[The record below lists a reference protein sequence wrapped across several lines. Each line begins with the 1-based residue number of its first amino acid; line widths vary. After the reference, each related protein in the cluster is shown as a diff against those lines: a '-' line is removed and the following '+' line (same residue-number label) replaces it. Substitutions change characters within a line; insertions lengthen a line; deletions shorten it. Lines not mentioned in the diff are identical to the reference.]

1 MTTQVARDIPTPMG
15 PLTLVASEEALVGAY
30 FDDHRRRPELDG
42 LDRPPVHA
50 VLDAAE
56 AAYAAYLED
65 PTAVPPVATLAAGT
79 DFERSV
85 WAALSAIPCGETRT
99 YAQVADA
106 IGRPTAVRA
115 VAGAIGR
122 NRLTVLVPC
131 HRVVG
136 ADGSLTGY
144 AGGVERKRWLLE
156 HERPFQ
162 D

>member
-1 MTTQVARDIPTPMG
+1 MTVARDIPTPMG
-15 PLTLVASEEALVGAY
+15 PLTLVATDAALVGAY
-30 FDDHRRRPELDG
+30 FVDHRRRPELDS
-42 LDRPPVHA
+42 LPRPTAHP
-50 VLDAAE
+50 VLDQAQ

-65 PTAVPPVATLAAGT
+65 PRGVDAVPTVASGT

-85 WAALSAIPCGETRT
+85 WAALMAIPPGETRT
-99 YAQVADA
+99 YGQIADA

-136 ADGSLTGY
+136 ADGALTGY
-144 AGGVERKRWLLE
+144 AGGVDRKRWLLA
-156 HERPFQ
+156 HEERFR